1 MFEDIIMEIEALGLE
16 YTEDY
21 EAGTLTVDI
30 AAADKTDI
38 INVVSI
44 LTSMD
49 VDFTIDEASIV
60 VMDMVMEDMPEE
72 EDATMDEDYQDA
84 ALEDMFGVK

>member
-21 EAGTLTVDI
+21 EAGTLTVNI

-49 VDFTIDEASIV
+49 IDFTIDEASIV

-72 EDATMDEDYQDA
+72 EDATTDEDYQDA
-84 ALEDMFGVK
+84 ALEDMFGAV

>member
-84 ALEDMFGVK
+84 ALEDMFGAI

>member
-1 MFEDIIMEIEALGLE
+1 MEIEALGLE

-21 EAGTLTVDI
+21 EAGTLTVNI

-49 VDFTIDEASIV
+49 IDFTIDEASIV

-72 EDATMDEDYQDA
+72 EDATTDEDYQDA
-84 ALEDMFGVK
+84 ALEDMFGAV